1 MSKLILVP
9 GRLRATSGHGGR
21 RAGAGRPNRA
31 AAAAK
36 RAAAASGIVTPGALG
51 IDPATIDP
59 RRILAQIAADAAVPA
74 SARVAACKALM
85 ADAAPKE
92 PDDRD
97 SMDPASTRAIAM
109 L

>member
-1 MSKLILVP
+1 
-9 GRLRATSGHGGR
+9 
-21 RAGAGRPNRA
+21 
-31 AAAAK
+31 
-36 RAAAASGIVTPGALG
+36 VTPGALG

-85 ADAAPKE
+85 ADADAAPKE

-109 L
+109 LAASTRALH